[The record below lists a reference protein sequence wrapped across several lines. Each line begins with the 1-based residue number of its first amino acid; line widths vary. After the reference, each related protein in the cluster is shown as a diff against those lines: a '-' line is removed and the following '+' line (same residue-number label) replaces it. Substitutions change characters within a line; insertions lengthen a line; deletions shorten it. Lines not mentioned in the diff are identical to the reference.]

1 MQETVWTLGS
11 QISVDTETT
20 QEVVETKVEPKKE
33 ELVADPSFDANKV
46 EPEAPKEDPVDV
58 VKEVEEPNDPDART
72 LADVVQEQKEHE
84 EQQKRQAELDAKV
97 NAELG
102 IETEDKKDEVKTAKE
117 IEAEVKEEIK
127 EDPIVEVKQE
137 EKKLS
142 DEAVKT
148 LEKIKEVYDKE
159 VINLR
164 VQNQILTQ
172 EKEAYKSKLDEV
184 VKKNADLESTWASAS
199 TRAIYFDKVMESWD
213 KWKVT
218 DYLLDLIGVYYP
230 GVSKE
235 KLNELVASSKKSFS
249 TSVKADTVV
258 QTTSPRTN
266 KLQQLQAAYR
276 Y

>member
-33 ELVADPSFDANKV
+33 ELVADPSFDANPV

-142 DEAVKT
+142 DEAVKV
-148 LEKIKEVYDKE
+148 LQEIKKKYEDE

-164 VQNQILTQ
+164 VKNQMLTQ
-172 EKEAYKSKLDEV
+172 ERDVFKANLDET
-184 VKKNADLESTWASAS
+184 VKENSELKWKWLWASA
-199 TRAIYFDKVMESWD
+199 RAIYFDQVMNGWD
-213 KWKVT
+213 KGKIT
-218 DYLLDLIGVYYP
+218 DYLLELVGVYYP

-235 KLNELVASSKKSFS
+235 KLNELVTSSKKSFS